1 MEYKISELMELIEED
16 TVRLER
22 RNDVSPQKI
31 KETVMN
37 KIHSENKTS
46 STPRRWGR
54 TLLIAAIIVCLA
66 LAGAVAAG
74 ADPLSIFGQA
84 TEKQRLDAPMKKVRP
99 AIETITGRTRHLP
112 IDLGSLR

>member
-16 TVRLER
+16 TVRHER

-37 KIHSENKTS
+37 KIHSDNKTS
-46 STPRRWGR
+46 RPSRRWGR

-84 TEKQRLDAPMKKVRP
+84 TEKQRQDAQYRQ
-99 AIETITGRTRHLP
+99 E
-112 IDLGSLR
+112 